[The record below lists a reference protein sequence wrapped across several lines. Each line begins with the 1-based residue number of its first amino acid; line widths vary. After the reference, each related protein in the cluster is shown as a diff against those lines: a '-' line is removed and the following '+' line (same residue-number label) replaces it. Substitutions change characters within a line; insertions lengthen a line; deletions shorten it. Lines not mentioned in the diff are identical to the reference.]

1 MWMIDRRRVVARPVL
16 TAPVLA
22 ALMVAGP
29 LVAGCVQGEGP
40 VVTEQRE
47 VRPFTRLEAGSG
59 LQVVVV
65 IGPAAPLDVAAQAN
79 IQDAIATDVAGDTLH
94 IEATDDFTTSEP
106 VTVTVTTPELSGI
119 DLSGG
124 AQAQVDGLEGAALDV
139 SVKGGGRL
147 AASGTVGELTLTVDG
162 GSGADLAGL
171 TASRVHIAIG
181 GGSEATVNA
190 LDLVDG
196 SASAG
201 SHVSVLGG
209 ALIEVAATV
218 GAEVT
223 AR

>member
-1 MWMIDRRRVVARPVL
+1 MWTIDRRRVVAAVPG
-16 TAPVLA
+16 LA
-22 ALMVAGP
+22 AVVVAGT

-47 VRPFTRLEAGSG
+47 VRPFTRPEAGSG
-59 LQVVVV
+59 LHVVVA
-65 IGPAAPLDVAAQAN
+65 IGPAGPLDVAAQAN

-94 IEATDDFTTSEP
+94 VEATDDFTTSEP
-106 VTVTVTTPELSGI
+106 VTVTVTTPELSAV

-147 AASGTVGELTLTVDG
+147 TASGTVGEVSLTVDG
-162 GSGADLAGL
+162 GSGVDLAGL
-171 TASRVHIAIG
+171 TATRVHIAIG
-181 GGSEATVNA
+181 GGSEATVHA

-196 SASAG
+196 FASAG
-201 SHVSVLGG
+201 AHVSVLGG
-209 ALIEVAATV
+209 ALIEVAASG